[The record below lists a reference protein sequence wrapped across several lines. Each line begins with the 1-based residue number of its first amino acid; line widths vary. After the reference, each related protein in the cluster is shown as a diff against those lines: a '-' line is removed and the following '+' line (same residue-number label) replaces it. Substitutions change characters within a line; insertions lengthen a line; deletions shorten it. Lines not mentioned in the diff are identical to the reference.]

1 MPVQTLILIVWSVAL
16 SSLAQILLKLGVSS
30 ASVRLSLATGS
41 QIDRLLAFSLSPW
54 IIAGMALYGLGALL
68 WLNVL
73 VKTEV
78 SQAYPFMGLGFV
90 ITAAL
95 GYLIFHDTF
104 GPARLVGTLLVIS
117 GICLIARG

>member
-41 QIDRLLAFSLSPW
+41 QIDRLRAFSLSPW

-95 GYLIFHDTF
+95 GFLVFHDTF
-104 GPARLVGTLLVIS
+104 GVARLVGTLFVIA